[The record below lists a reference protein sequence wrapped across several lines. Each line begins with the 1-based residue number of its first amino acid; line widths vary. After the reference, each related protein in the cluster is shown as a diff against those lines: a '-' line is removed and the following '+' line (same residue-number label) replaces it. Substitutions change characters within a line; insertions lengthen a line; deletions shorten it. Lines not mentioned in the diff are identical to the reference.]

1 MKIFEITKINEVE
14 LSSLSQEIQNAVGNL
29 SSIIQQLAGSNAQ
42 QAQSADDSGSDAS
55 ANAGGENNPSRMIQD
70 LADQVRSGEAELSK
84 NIDAELGKTGVN
96 AQDMHIAVM
105 SKIQDAANDAG
116 QQIAQA
122 SGRTGSQA
130 MSIIDRADLFI
141 TGAAFGYINKKYL
154 NGDDQNYQGNTLE
167 LIRNVMQSQQP
178 RGGAQPAGR
187 QSSAR
192 TQGQQG
198 TVPSGGGTNALDQAA
213 DDRLRNRD
221 F

>member
-1 MKIFEITKINEVE
+1 MKIFEVTEKKKITEAPIDDLKALLGVIK
-14 LSSLSQEIQNAVGNL
+14 SKKAGGNAP
-29 SSIIQQLAGSNAQ
+29 
-42 QAQSADDSGSDAS
+42 QSADDSGSDAS
-55 ANAGGENNPSRMIQD
+55 ANAGSENNPSRMIQD

-122 SGRTGSQA
+122 SGRTGRQA

-154 NGDDQNYQGNTLE
+154 NGDDQNYRGNTLE

-178 RGGAQPAGR
+178 RGRAQPAGR

-198 TVPSGGGTNALDQAA
+198 TVPSGGGTNALDQTA